1 MTSKKC
7 CAFLP
12 YLYVYDSFRYIGVPG
27 EKGEAG
33 AIGPPGR
40 DGEKGIRGKRGKR
53 VSFHFIYMSFIFY
66 FLEIVTFNCSKV
78 V

>member
-1 MTSKKC
+1 
-7 CAFLP
+7 
-12 YLYVYDSFRYIGVPG
+12 VPG